1 MSGPTGES
9 PGSVVVTGGS
19 RGIGKATATVLA
31 RAGYRVVLT
40 YRDEEARAEAVAA
53 RIRAAGGR
61 AGVVRLRLPEDDV
74 AAWFRS
80 VDQVLEEPLVGLVN
94 NAAHMPPRRRLVDA
108 DPVDWRLAFEVNVL
122 GVAGLCREAVV
133 RMARSRG
140 GAGGSIVNVSSQVA
154 AFGGADLAG
163 YAASKGAVNALTLSL
178 ARECGPEGIRVN
190 AVSPGLIVA
199 EDGGQGDERQRAQ
212 VVQIPL
218 GRLGEPADVGEVIA
232 WLVSPR
238 AAFVTGTIIP
248 VHGGR

>member
-19 RGIGKATATVLA
+19 RGIGQATATLLA

-40 YRDEEARAEAVAA
+40 YRDEEARAEDVAA
-53 RIRAAGGR
+53 RIRAAGGW

-74 AAWFRS
+74 ATWFRN
-80 VDQVLEEPLVGLVN
+80 VDQILERPLVGLVN
-94 NAAHMPPRRRLVDA
+94 NAAHVPQRRRLVDA
-108 DPVDWRLAFEVNVL
+108 DPADWRLAFEVNVL
-122 GVAGLCREAVV
+122 GVAALCREAIV
-133 RMARSRG
+133 RMARSWG
-140 GAGGSIVNVSSQVA
+140 GVGGSIVNVSSQVA

-178 ARECGPEGIRVN
+178 AREYGAEGIRVN

-199 EDGGQGDERQRAQ
+199 EDGGEGDERQRAQ
-212 VVQIPL
+212 VGQIPL

-232 WLVSPR
+232 WLISPR
-238 AAFVTGTIIP
+238 AAFVTGTVIP